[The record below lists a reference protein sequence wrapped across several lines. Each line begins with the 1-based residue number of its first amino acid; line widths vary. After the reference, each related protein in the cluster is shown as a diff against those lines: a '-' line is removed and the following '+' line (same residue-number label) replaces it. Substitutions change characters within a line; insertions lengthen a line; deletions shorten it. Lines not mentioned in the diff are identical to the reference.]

1 MSNLQNERRL
11 VIMNPLFQSIENLK
25 GVGKV
30 RASKYKRLNIYTP
43 YELFYHYPKSY
54 INFQDTVSVN
64 NAPLNEY
71 VSVKCRVVKK
81 HQEKT
86 IRQNLTIFKASAV
99 DDENTEFMIVFF
111 NNRYMFDYIQSD
123 REYYMYGK
131 ISENPV
137 TMCRE
142 INSPQIVNIYAKNLI
157 KPVYKLTEGLT
168 NPVVTGNMTQALGFM
183 DKTPIEILPSYIIRE
198 NKLMLFRDA
207 MKNIHFPESMEMLE
221 RARYRLAFDELLKLQ
236 LGILMIKSRN
246 SKKTSCAMKNVSGII
261 DLYNQLPFRLTSSQK
276 NAVVEIVTN
285 LLSPKPMNRLL
296 QGDVGSGKTVVA
308 ACAIYYTCKLNGYQS
323 ALMAPTEILAV
334 QHYNTISEF
343 FKFSDIKVCLLTGS
357 VPAKKKAEI
366 KKKIASGEYSLVI
379 GTHAIIQKDIEFKNL
394 ALVITDEQHRFGV
407 AQRNALA
414 MKGEAPNKLVM
425 SATPIPRT
433 LGLIIYGDLD
443 ISVLNELPEGRIPVK
458 TYAVTSSARD
468 RIFVFIKKFLDEGK
482 QAYIVCP
489 MIEDN
494 ENDLYSVISYAE
506 NIKKN
511 DFKDYNVGLL
521 HGKMSAAEKDEA
533 MQKFKAGITDVLV
546 CTTVIEV
553 GVDVPNAVV
562 MVIENC
568 ERFGLSQLH
577 QLRGRVGRGREQSY
591 CILVTDN
598 LSDENLKRV
607 KIMSTTSD
615 GFKISEEDLKMR
627 GPGDFFGEKQHGL
640 PKLQLADM
648 FGDMELVT
656 LTHQIAENIIQKDPN
671 LETDDYGALRIEIA
685 RLFSE
690 SDSDSF
696 D

>member
-1 MSNLQNERRL
+1 
-11 VIMNPLFQSIENLK
+11 MNPIFQGIENLK

-30 RASKYKRLNIYTP
+30 RASKYKKLDIYTP

-54 INFQDTVSVN
+54 INFQDTVTVN

-111 NNRYMFDYIQSD
+111 NNRYTFDYLQSD
-123 REYYMYGK
+123 GEYYMYGK

-137 TMCRE
+137 TMRKE
-142 INSPQIVNIYAKNLI
+142 MNSPQIVNIYAKNLI

-168 NPVVTGNMTQALGFM
+168 NPVVTGNMVQALGFM
-183 DKTPIEILPSYIIRE
+183 DKTPIEVLPAYIIRE
-198 NKLMLFRDA
+198 NNLMLFRDA
-207 MKNIHFPESMEMLE
+207 MKNIHFPENMEMLE
-221 RARYRLAFDELLKLQ
+221 KARYRLAFDELLKLQ
-236 LGILMIKSRN
+236 LGILMIKNRN
-246 SKKTSCAMKNVSGII
+246 QQKTSYFMNKVNGMLE
-261 DLYNQLPFRLTSSQK
+261 LYEKLPFKLTSSQK
-276 NAVVEIVTN
+276 KAVLEIIAN
-285 LLSPKPMNRLL
+285 LFSPKPMNRLL

-308 ACAIYYTCKLNGYQS
+308 ACAVYCTWLNGYQS

-343 FKFSDIKVCLLTGS
+343 FKFSDIKICLLTSS

-443 ISVLNELPEGRIPVK
+443 ISVLDELPQGRIPVK
-458 TYAVTSSARD
+458 TYAMTSSARG
-468 RIFVFIKKFLDEGK
+468 RIFGFVKSLLDEGK

-506 NIKKN
+506 KIKED
-511 DFKDYNVGLL
+511 DFSDYNVDLL
-521 HGKMSAAEKDEA
+521 HGKMSSAEKDEA

-591 CILVTDN
+591 CIMVTDN
-598 LSDENLKRV
+598 LSDENMRRI

-640 PKLQLADM
+640 PKLKLADM
-648 FGDMELVT
+648 SGDMELVT
-656 LTHQIAENIIQKDPN
+656 LTHKIAENIIKKDPE
-671 LETDDYGALRIEIA
+671 LSTDDYGALRIEIT

-690 SDSDSF
+690 DGLHSF